1 MFIGDREIGAGR
13 LTEKRAITDAS
24 PRRECAET
32 AIELATTINAELAEP
47 ARCTLPA
54 FSGITLISSNNGH
67 EDTKTRLLFF
77 VPSCLRGQICR

>member
-1 MFIGDREIGAGR
+1 MFIGDREIGAGW

-24 PRRECAET
+24 PRRDCAET

-54 FSGITLISSNNGH
+54 FSGITLISSNNGAVYP
-67 EDTKTRLLFF
+67 DAAQSTRSSKLVLTFLF
-77 VPSCLRGQICR
+77 